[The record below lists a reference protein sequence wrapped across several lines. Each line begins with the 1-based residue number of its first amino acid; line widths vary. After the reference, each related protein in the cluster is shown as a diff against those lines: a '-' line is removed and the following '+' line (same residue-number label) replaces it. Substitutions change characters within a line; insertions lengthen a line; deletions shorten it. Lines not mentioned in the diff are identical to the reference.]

1 MEPDTPGTGLS
12 GATCGG
18 GVRGTISSLLF
29 TNFLMGKIPEA
40 LNERMNADLFYTRCC
55 IPGRRIERYHN
66 LIFAGRQVNEIWAI
80 LPFAKSVHDELPG
93 NPALKELCDWIMTQR
108 ARDADLRPYCKA
120 QEYVRLKRRLE
131 AKYGCYLPSHG
142 AYALAKLPVK
152 FTLQLELGRGPR
164 VCEACQNASQNH
176 MKSASAA

>member
-1 MEPDTPGTGLS
+1 VEPDTPGTGLS

-66 LIFAGRQVNEIWAI
+66 LIFAGRQVNENWAI

-108 ARDADLRPYCKA
+108 AKLRPYCKA
-120 QEYVRLKRRLE
+120 IARVSTAASKRNTAATCLAWCLRTCEPTCKVYAAAGTGPGTARL
-131 AKYGCYLPSHG
+131 
-142 AYALAKLPVK
+142 
-152 FTLQLELGRGPR
+152 
-164 VCEACQNASQNH
+164 
-176 MKSASAA
+176 